1 MEGERWM
8 MATKSAVAGGEDGG
22 ELTTYGEREGSLVTG
37 TERDAIDE
45 LAEGEITGDV
55 VAMTTSDLVGED
67 YDKIFC
73 IRRLSVLHQIFLNFN
88 FCFNLKI

>member
-22 ELTTYGEREGSLVTG
+22 GELTTYGEGEGSLVTG
-37 TERDAIDE
+37 TGGDAIDK

-55 VAMTTSDLVGED
+55 VATATSDLVGED
-67 YDKIFC
+67 DDEIFC
-73 IRRLSVLHQIFLNFN
+73 IRKLSVFHQIFLHFN
-88 FCFNLKI
+88 F